1 MIVFFHFWW
10 EQHQLWWSSD
20 TVGGGKEDEGVWP
33 LTHTAPHLPHPSHP
47 LPQHTHT
54 HTLLHSKKKNEKQ
67 RKKER
72 ISKQKLL
79 KHCHQGQNDIVS
91 AILERLEFKN
101 VSCRPTMVASNTF
114 QYYMAP
120 SLWNSFHRPFTL
132 EYRHGY
138 SFWKRLVIW
147 ISSGV
152 FLHSPELP

>member
-1 MIVFFHFWW
+1 MGKTYQNTTGSNQIFKELSSNYKIESVFLNPN
-10 EQHQLWWSSD
+10 QP
-20 TVGGGKEDEGVWP
+20 DERSNP
-33 LTHTAPHLPHPSHP
+33 PPPT
-47 LPQHTHT
+47 HTHT

-120 SLWNSFHRPFTL
+120 SL
-132 EYRHGY
+132 
-138 SFWKRLVIW
+138 
-147 ISSGV
+147 
-152 FLHSPELP
+152 

>member
-1 MIVFFHFWW
+1 MRKTSAMMVERHCGWW
-10 EQHQLWWSSD
+10 ERGRRGMSPN
-20 TVGGGKEDEGVWP
+20 T
-33 LTHTAPHLPHPSHP
+33 HLPPPPPSP
-47 LPQHTHT
+47 TPPPPTHTHT

-120 SLWNSFHRPFTL
+120 SL
-132 EYRHGY
+132 
-138 SFWKRLVIW
+138 
-147 ISSGV
+147 
-152 FLHSPELP
+152 